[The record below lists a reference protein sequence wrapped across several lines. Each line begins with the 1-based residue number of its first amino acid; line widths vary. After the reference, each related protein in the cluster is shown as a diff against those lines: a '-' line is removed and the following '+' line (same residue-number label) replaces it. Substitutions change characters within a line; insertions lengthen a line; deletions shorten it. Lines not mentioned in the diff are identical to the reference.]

1 MVDRRTI
8 VTGLGALAT
17 SVASMAAET
26 WGNRTSTDHGA
37 TLVTDGLDC
46 SVPSE
51 SDVGKLRAGGVDCM
65 TKPLF
70 GVIYAGDYAIDPT
83 GVTDS
88 APGLNLAIQDAI
100 TQKKKLVLPSGV
112 FRLDAPLLCYQGSFS
127 TFTMEGAGGPAWP
140 SSSASP
146 QYTPNT
152 YTANTV
158 LFANFN
164 NLPALIFNANRNC
177 VIRDFAIMGVNI
189 APLPASNATSDVQA
203 NYITAGCR
211 TDRYSPYCGIAVD
224 PFNVNTPPDT
234 GQGPGYPGMT
244 YPQNLGQGTSGLF
257 IERVSISWFV
267 VGIAVATSGVG
278 ENGDSI
284 QLMKCQLQ
292 FHDTCLA
299 IGGGQCR
306 AIDVEDGSMI
316 KARQAI
322 DCLNYGA
329 QQGIPPSMRRVNFG
343 AGMYRIFAM
352 SSQFGEA
359 VFDACYAENFLTL
372 GQFGTGAS
380 TSRTPLTFLGG
391 QYSVGIAAIPN
402 PPYALET
409 YGPTTF
415 IGVNLFSAITGVQE
429 AWNFIAACGVS
440 IKGCALSG
448 SATSG
453 LLPHIGLDWSGLST
467 GAARVEDSYVIGPVG
482 INLSDNAARMGGVS
496 SFNIPGHAG
505 RLAATWQTHRV
516 TNGNLE
522 YDFLPGIAAP
532 SIQIANC
539 STFVLGTTAYTIT
552 GISQAGRAVVTVS
565 TSTDTNPFVVGQN
578 VTFASVVGMT
588 EINGLVGAVT
598 AIGGTSGNWTCT
610 VGINSSAFTAYSS
623 AGTATMPTV
632 TFTCTT
638 PQFLMVGDILAWT
651 MIDQGYSGLSYIVPG
666 LKITS
671 IVSNAITCVYLF
683 DPIEYSATPPLA
695 TAVLL
700 FPYHWAPTVALTGTT
715 ATDATLTSVSTTTIL
730 MNGDFVKGT
739 NIPANTRV
747 VSGAGT
753 ASLVLNQATTGNG
766 STALYFGRLYAPT
779 LTAAF

>member
-522 YDFLPGIAAP
+522 YEFLPAIAAP
-532 SIQIANC
+532 SITVAAC
-539 STFVLGTTAYTIT
+539 SAFVLG
-552 GISQAGRAVVTVS
+552 GS
-565 TSTDTNPFVVGQN
+565 T
-578 VTFASVVGMT
+578 
-588 EINGLVGAVT
+588 L
-598 AIGGTSGNWTCT
+598 
-610 VGINSSAFTAYSS
+610 
-623 AGTATMPTV
+623 
-632 TFTCTT
+632 TFTCGT
-638 PQFLMVGDILAWT
+638 PQFLQVNDILAWNI
-651 MIDQGYSGLSYIVPG
+651 IDQGYSLLSYAVPA

-671 IVSNAITCVYLF
+671 IVGNAITCSYLF
-683 DPIEYSATPPLA
+683 DPAQYNGTGPSP
-695 TAVLL
+695 TAVFI
-700 FPYHWAPTVALTGTT
+700 FPYHWAPTQALTCTT
-715 ATDATLTSVSTTTIL
+715 ASNTTLSSVSPTTIL
-730 MNGDFVKGT
+730 MNGDFVIGAGLP
-739 NIPANTRV
+739 INTRV
-747 VSGAGT
+747 VSGGGT
-753 ASLVLNQATTGNG
+753 ATITLNQNASVSASGV
-766 STALYFGRLYAPT
+766 ALYFGRLYAPT